1 MIDSRFMPKDYK
13 KFLEGQ
19 TLSYLLAEPN
29 VEELLDEEDGTK
41 DLYEIIEKASEIK
54 NNEFANTQPKIKKP
68 KDNKVRTVKRVRV
81 ASVGEGSLSGKGLSK
96 NTPAYYAEQA
106 QLFAMSALTHIE
118 KNNSTKAT
126 WNSIR
131 AQNAIIK
138 SSQLIIEVEKENR
151 FESDHFAKNIS
162 IIGKT
167 KSEAKSDLIELID
180 AYEEL
185 LLDHDRYGAFRRLA
199 AKKWGRPA
207 IKITIQEVNEIT
219 KLVHEAYALNPERVD
234 RSKSQ
239 E

>member
-1 MIDSRFMPKDYK
+1 MPKDYK

-19 TLSYLLAEPN
+19 TLSYLLAEPD
-29 VEELLDEEDGTK
+29 VEELSEEEDGTK

-54 NNEFANTQPKIKKP
+54 NNEFANNQPKIMKP
-68 KDNKVRTVKRVRV
+68 KDKNSRIVKRVGDK
-81 ASVGEGSLSGKGLSK
+81 SVDKGSSK
-96 NTPAYYAEQA
+96 NTPAYHAEQA

-118 KNNSTKAT
+118 RNNSTKAT

-131 AQNAIIK
+131 AQNAIVNARH
-138 SSQLIIEVEKENR
+138 LITEIQKENR
-151 FESDHFAKNIS
+151 FESDHFAKNLS

>member
-1 MIDSRFMPKDYK
+1 MPKDYK

-29 VEELLDEEDGTK
+29 SDQLYEEEDGTK
-41 DLYEIIEKASEIK
+41 DLYEIIDKATEIK
-54 NNEFANTQPKIKKP
+54 GDELANNHLKVKKTTKNSKI
-68 KDNKVRTVKRVRV
+68 VKRISDNIV
-81 ASVGEGSLSGKGLSK
+81 GKGIGSSK
-96 NTPAYYAEQA
+96 NTPAHHAEQA
-106 QLFAMSALTHIE
+106 QLFAMSALTCIE
-118 KNNSTKAT
+118 KNNSSKAT

-131 AQNAIIK
+131 AQNAIVSARNLLTEIH
-138 SSQLIIEVEKENR
+138 KENR
-151 FESDHFAKNIS
+151 FETDHIAKNIS

-167 KSEAKSDLIELID
+167 KSETKSELIELID
-180 AYEEL
+180 EYEEL
-185 LLDHDRYGAFRRLA
+185 LIDHDRYGAFRRLA

-239 E
+239 D

>member
-1 MIDSRFMPKDYK
+1 MPKDYK

-29 VEELLDEEDGTK
+29 DEQLREEEDGTS
-41 DLYEIIEKASEIK
+41 DLYEIIEKAGEIK
-54 NNEFANTQPKIKKP
+54 NNEFANNQLKIKKP
-68 KDNKVRTVKRVRV
+68 KDKNLRTIKRISDTSIGKDL
-81 ASVGEGSLSGKGLSK
+81 ASGKGSSE
-96 NTPAYYAEQA
+96 NTPAYHAEQA
-106 QLFAMSALTHIE
+106 QLYAMSALTHIG

-131 AQNAIIK
+131 AQTSIITARN
-138 SSQLIIEVEKENR
+138 LITEIQKENR
-151 FESDHFAKNIS
+151 FESDHFAKNMS

-167 KSEAKSDLIELID
+167 KSEAKTELIELID
-180 AYEEL
+180 QYEEL
-185 LLDHDRYGAFRRLA
+185 LLDYDRYGAFRRLA

-234 RSKSQ
+234 RSKSP

>member
-1 MIDSRFMPKDYK
+1 MPKDYK

-29 VEELLDEEDGTK
+29 VEQLLDEEDGTK

-54 NNEFANTQPKIKKP
+54 NNEFANTQPKIKKS
-68 KDNKVRTVKRVRV
+68 KDKKVRTVKRVPDT
-81 ASVGEGSLSGKGLSK
+81 SVGEGSLSK

-131 AQNAIIK
+131 AQNAIIN
-138 SSQLIIEVEKENR
+138 SRQLLTEVEKENR
-151 FESDHFAKNIS
+151 FESDHFAKNLS

>member
-1 MIDSRFMPKDYK
+1 MPKDYK

-29 VEELLDEEDGTK
+29 VEELREEEDGTK

-54 NNEFANTQPKIKKP
+54 NNEFANNQPKIMKP
-68 KDNKVRTVKRVRV
+68 KDKKVRIVKRVV
-81 ASVGEGSLSGKGLSK
+81 DKSVGKGSSK
-96 NTPAYYAEQA
+96 NTPAYHAEQA

-118 KNNSTKAT
+118 RNNSTKAT

-131 AQNAIIK
+131 AQNAIVNARH
-138 SSQLIIEVEKENR
+138 LITEIQKENR
-151 FESDHFAKNIS
+151 FESDHFAKNLS

>member
-1 MIDSRFMPKDYK
+1 MPKDYK

-29 VEELLDEEDGTK
+29 VEEMTDDEDGTK
-41 DLYEIIEKASEIK
+41 DLYEIIEKAGEIK
-54 NNEFANTQPKIKKP
+54 DNELSNKQKKRKKP
-68 KDNKVRTVKRVRV
+68 DTKNNKMVKR
-81 ASVGEGSLSGKGLSK
+81 LSDTPIVSQKKLTSSPSK
-96 NTPAYYAEQA
+96 NTPGYHAEQA
-106 QLFAMSALTHIE
+106 QLFAMSALTHVE
-118 KNNSTKAT
+118 RNNSTKAS

-131 AQNAIIK
+131 AQNSIITARNLINEIQK
-138 SSQLIIEVEKENR
+138 ETQL
-151 FESDHFAKNIS
+151 ESESFSNNLS

-180 AYEEL
+180 EYEEL
-185 LLDHDRYGAFRRLA
+185 LIEHDRYGAFRRLA

-219 KLVHEAYALNPERVD
+219 KLVHEAYALNPARVD

-239 E
+239 D

>member
-1 MIDSRFMPKDYK
+1 MP
-13 KFLEGQ
+13 L
-19 TLSYLLAEPN
+19 
-29 VEELLDEEDGTK
+29 TK
-41 DLYEIIEKASEIK
+41 IM
-54 NNEFANTQPKIKKP
+54 KP
-68 KDNKVRTVKRVRV
+68 KDKNVRIVKRVRDKSAGKSS
-81 ASVGEGSLSGKGLSK
+81 ASDKGSLK
-96 NTPAYYAEQA
+96 NTPAYHAEQA

-118 KNNSTKAT
+118 RNNSTKAT

-131 AQNAIIK
+131 AQNAIVNARH
-138 SSQLIIEVEKENR
+138 LITEIQKENR
-151 FESDHFAKNIS
+151 FESDHFAKNLS